1 MTKKIVLIL
10 NCIIVIE
17 TITIFFLNTLLAS
30 LFLFLGVIANFII
43 YQIIGSSG
51 SSKEY
56 NTKTEIDLVKAAKS
70 DSLTLTEKTPS
81 IVKKLVEFMAN
92 LNRSLLV
99 SSCQVIRVMKSLVTI
114 SSQLKEASVEIS
126 GAISD
131 VASDMGN
138 QKAKVMEI
146 SNLLEKIVSN
156 VNGQSDKVDKAYQV
170 SQKANL
176 QVESCNQASKSMN
189 NQMLEIKTAVDNVVK
204 ISDGLEKKSSGI
216 DNIVDSILEIA
227 DQTNLLALNAAIE
240 AARAGESG
248 RGFAVV
254 AGEVKK
260 LADQAK
266 EAGTNIIHVTKGIQ
280 EDITTSR
287 KMMDEVQIK
296 TEIGT
301 NITKDT
307 ISALSAIYEI
317 IDTVSNEFKEVKK
330 TNETLCE
337 NNQKI
342 KGYIEILAAI
352 TERTSAVS
360 QQISAS
366 SQEVSNSLIAMDTLA
381 NEALG
386 ESSYLQEKISERT
399 INVESLLEIGKHLQ
413 KIDIDREL
421 KQSDLDTIKS
431 ELGCDSVSITDEFG
445 TIYISSSVSDI
456 GFNLCGFSA
465 EDKEVLEKRRENFV
479 TPLIKAEMT
488 DSFWKFLTCP
498 RLKTKG
504 IIQYGFLIDRF
515 I

>member
-1 MTKKIVLIL
+1 MPKKIVFIL
-10 NCIIVIE
+10 NGIVGME
-17 TITIFFLNTLLAS
+17 TITIFFMNKTLAI
-30 LFLFLGVIANFII
+30 LFLCLGIIANFII
-43 YQIIGSSG
+43 YRLLVTTGNS
-51 SSKEY
+51 
-56 NTKTEIDLVKAAKS
+56 KTELDLVKAAKN
-70 DSLTLTEKTPS
+70 DSLKLTVKTPS
-81 IVKKLVEFMAN
+81 IVKDLFEFMTN

-99 SSCQVIRVMKSLVTI
+99 SSCKGIRVIKKLVTI
-114 SSQLKEASVEIS
+114 SSQLKEASAEITL
-126 GAISD
+126 AISD
-131 VASDMGN
+131 VASDMGD
-138 QKAKVMEI
+138 QELKVTEI
-146 SNLLEKIVSN
+146 SDLLEKIVSYVN
-156 VNGQSDKVDKAYQV
+156 VQSDKVDKAFDV

-176 QVESCNQASKSMN
+176 QVENCQLASKSIN
-189 NQMLEIKTAVDNVVK
+189 NQMLEIKTSVDNVVK
-204 ISDGLEKKSSGI
+204 ISDGLEIKSSGI
-216 DNIVDSILEIA
+216 NNIVDSILDIA

-240 AARAGESG
+240 AARAGDSG

-254 AGEVKK
+254 ADEVKK

-266 EAGTNIIHVTKGIQ
+266 QAGTNIIRVTKGIQ
-280 EDITTSR
+280 DDITTSR
-287 KMMDEVQIK
+287 KMMNEVQIK

-317 IDTVSNEFKEVKK
+317 IDTVSKEFKEVKK

-337 NNQKI
+337 NNHQI
-342 KGYIEILAAI
+342 KDLIELLACI

-366 SQEVSNSLIAMDTLA
+366 SQEVSNSLLGMDTLA
-381 NEALG
+381 NDAFA

-399 INVESLLEIGKHLQ
+399 INVASLLEIGKHLQ
-413 KIDIDREL
+413 KIDMDRAL
-421 KQSDLDTIKS
+421 KQSDLNILKN

-445 TIYISSSVSDI
+445 TIYISSNVSDI

-465 EDKEVLEKRRENFV
+465 EDKDVLEKKRENFV

-488 DSFWKFLTCP
+488 DSFWKYLTYP